1 MQGLFFHLRTT
12 REDLISARRQAQAT
26 SRVQSGASSAN
37 EPDAVGN
44 QNSKI
49 DHDPSL
55 RSGADTSTSSN
66 TDGLKAPEN
75 TVTFPGQRSWEYVD
89 EVVNMLKTAFPL
101 LILSMETTV
110 DQISHRFKATQEE
123 EIYRLICMLLQDAMQ
138 VRLAK
143 RAFVFDIESLHP
155 KSTIHSVSIQ
165 WMMTALFLKGRIQTF
180 IVWSPIYPARPGW
193 VNLSC

>member
-12 REDLISARRQAQAT
+12 REDLISARRQAQAA

-37 EPDAVGN
+37 EPDSVGN
-44 QNSKI
+44 QNSKT
-49 DHDPSL
+49 DHDPSIRPGGDASAL
-55 RSGADTSTSSN
+55 SN
-66 TDGLKAPEN
+66 SDGLKAPEN
-75 TVTFPGQRSWEYVD
+75 TITFPGQRSWEYVE

-138 VRLAK
+138 VMSFE
-143 RAFVFDIESLHP
+143 RAFVP
-155 KSTIHSVSIQ
+155 KT
-165 WMMTALFLKGRIQTF
+165 
-180 IVWSPIYPARPGW
+180 
-193 VNLSC
+193 

>member
-12 REDLISARRQAQAT
+12 REDLISARRQAQAA

-37 EPDAVGN
+37 EPDSVGS
-44 QNSKI
+44 QNSKT
-49 DHDPSL
+49 DHDPSI
-55 RSGADTSTSSN
+55 RPGADASALSN
-66 TDGLKAPEN
+66 SDGLKVPEN
-75 TVTFPGQRSWEYVD
+75 TITFPGQRSWEYVE

-138 VRLAK
+138 VMSFE
-143 RAFVFDIESLHP
+143 RAFVP
-155 KSTIHSVSIQ
+155 KT
-165 WMMTALFLKGRIQTF
+165 
-180 IVWSPIYPARPGW
+180 
-193 VNLSC
+193 

>member
-12 REDLISARRQAQAT
+12 REDLISAKRQAQAA
-26 SRVQSGASSAN
+26 SRIQSGASSAN
-37 EPDAVGN
+37 EPDVGN
-44 QNSKI
+44 QNSSKI

-55 RSGADTSTSSN
+55 RSGADASTSSN
-66 TDGLKAPEN
+66 SDGLKAPEN
-75 TVTFPGQRSWEYVD
+75 TITFPGQRSWEYVE

-138 VRLAK
+138 VTSVEQALVLK
-143 RAFVFDIESLHP
+143 TYLLSL
-155 KSTIHSVSIQ
+155 
-165 WMMTALFLKGRIQTF
+165 
-180 IVWSPIYPARPGW
+180 
-193 VNLSC
+193 

>member
-12 REDLISARRQAQAT
+12 REDLISAKRQAQAA
-26 SRVQSGASSAN
+26 SRIQSGASLAN
-37 EPDAVGN
+37 EPDVVGN
-44 QNSKI
+44 QNSSKI

-55 RSGADTSTSSN
+55 RSGPDASTSSN
-66 TDGLKAPEN
+66 SDGLKAPEN
-75 TVTFPGQRSWEYVD
+75 TITFPGQRSWEYVE

-138 VRLAK
+138 VTSVE
-143 RAFVFDIESLHP
+143 RAQVLD
-155 KSTIHSVSIQ
+155 T
-165 WMMTALFLKGRIQTF
+165 
-180 IVWSPIYPARPGW
+180 
-193 VNLSC
+193 